1 MAEPYTGQV
10 TVLNYCRR
18 DAALTQ
24 MRRVIVIVGCVLSTG
39 ALWADT
45 KNPAS
50 PASTLKEKHRGVCF
64 VAGPGRPAD
73 AAFDR
78 LAALNVN
85 WISQTPFGWQQSAG
99 SPEVV
104 LATSG
109 RIWWGESDEG
119 LADAARRARN
129 LGIRTILKPHVWIRD
144 RSDGRWR
151 GNIDFSTPEEWD
163 RWWASYRHL
172 ILHYAEL
179 AESAGMEALCIGT
192 ELRSAVLNRPDAWR
206 RLIADVRAVY
216 GGELT
221 YSANW
226 YREFE
231 EVPFWDALDYIG
243 LQVYFPLADSAAA
256 ALTLDD
262 LKAAWAPHVKL
273 IEAMQQRVGKPVL
286 FTEVGYRSTADA
298 AVEPWIWRSA
308 APVDLELQAACY
320 EAMFRTFWRK
330 PWFAGTHVWKWF
342 PEGSTQFGGRR
353 ARRHALQRER
363 GFTPQGKPAEEVL
376 ARWYRAG
383 AE

>member
-1 MAEPYTGQV
+1 MLTRMIAIFWLY
-10 TVLNYCRR
+10 LAS
-18 DAALTQ
+18 AAVHAHARTPVSETP
-24 MRRVIVIVGCVLSTG
+24 RIT
-39 ALWADT
+39 D
-45 KNPAS
+45 
-50 PASTLKEKHRGVCF
+50 KHRGVCF
-64 VAGPGRPAD
+64 VAGPGRPTD

-85 WISQTPFGWQQSAG
+85 WISQTPFGWQRSAG
-99 SPEVV
+99 APEVV

-109 RIWWGESDEG
+109 RVWWGESDEG
-119 LADAARRARN
+119 LADAARRARKR
-129 LGIRTILKPHVWIRD
+129 GIRTILKPHVWIRD

-163 RWWASYRHL
+163 RWWASYRRF

-179 AESAGMEALCIGT
+179 AESTGMEVLCIGT
-192 ELRSAVLNRPDAWR
+192 ELRSAVLNRPEAWR
-206 RLIADVRAVY
+206 RLIADVRSVY
-216 GGELT
+216 EGELT

-226 YREFE
+226 YLEFE

-243 LQVYFPLADSAAA
+243 LQVYFPLADSAAT
-256 ALTLDD
+256 ALTLDE
-262 LKAAWAPHVKL
+262 LKSAWGPHVKL
-273 IEAMQQRVGKPVL
+273 IEAVQQRVGKPVL

-298 AVEPWIWRSA
+298 AVEPWVWRSN

-342 PEGSTQFGGRR
+342 PEGSTPFGGRR

-376 ARWYRAG
+376 GRWYK
-383 AE
+383 AEGE